1 MFCDHYSFV
10 SSSLTSNQLNTCTSY
25 YQNAFRQ
32 PWYTSLATFLPMVLG
47 GIIMFRNIKRTV
59 YDALSVP
66 VFLTV
71 VGLFLLRIKKYVES
85 LTVQTQASN
94 STKEGYLKQIA
105 YTHAIM
111 TVLLVLLLILQ
122 VLAER
127 KVKIPVKK
135 NM

>member
-1 MFCDHYSFV
+1 
-10 SSSLTSNQLNTCTSY
+10 
-25 YQNAFRQ
+25 
-32 PWYTSLATFLPMVLG
+32 MVLG